1 MRAKKANLLPLHFTL
16 IKKRRKLVQSVIII
30 DMDAEMQRTASGQRQ
45 VNFESGII
53 IVNVSVSNVIPQNWD
68 TTDQIG
74 E

>member
-1 MRAKKANLLPLHFTL
+1 MNLLPLLFTL

-30 DMDAEMQRTASGQRQ
+30 DMDAEMQQTASGQRQ

-53 IVNVSVSNVIPQNWD
+53 IINVSVSNVIPQNWD

-74 E
+74 K